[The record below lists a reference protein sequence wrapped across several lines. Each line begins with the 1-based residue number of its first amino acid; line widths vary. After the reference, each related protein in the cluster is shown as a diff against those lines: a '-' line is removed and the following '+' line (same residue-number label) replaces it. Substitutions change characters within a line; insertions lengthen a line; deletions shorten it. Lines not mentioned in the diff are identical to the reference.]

1 MDCPPCYPR
10 KRPEFKCDGVFL
22 LMFPIDSG
30 TADGAGHLNFMAK
43 DSDPLAD
50 AFGTKET
57 GGLFSG
63 LLAEESAVDRRM
75 MWRLGTW
82 AVAAVGAVVVAV
94 MANQTQLGWR
104 RDQVAAADLA
114 RQADRLQ
121 LLTKESQNEAR
132 RLAAAIETL
141 NTDRDRL
148 YSRLTVL
155 EQGLDSVT
163 GAIARQTA
171 ATPQAARSQDAAPA
185 APSVAP
191 VASMPA
197 PGSDKPRAEA
207 SRDSSKDAQKDTAKE
222 VAKEPASPPPQTAA
236 AASLVQQS
244 PATTSALPAIP
255 LVPSKS
261 IMAPPDPAASK
272 LIQPET
278 TEKAAEKKTEPAPA
292 PTEVAAASAKPPEA
306 TESEAPAI
314 AIQQTRFAIDLG
326 GANSIDGL
334 RALWRGVTKTNPEIA
349 ALRPIIMIKEGS
361 TGLGMQLRLGAGPL
375 INAAAAAR
383 LCAGLTENDRHC
395 ETTVFDGQRLSMRGG
410 QEKGQDKKGQD
421 KEQEKSQDKV
431 QEKNAEKNQDSA
443 PQAETAPAPTPSA
456 KPEKHRRSYSSKRS
470 SKREEPAPAPVPAQP
485 APAKP
490 ETASAGSTLSSFF
503 RR

>member
-1 MDCPPCYPR
+1 
-10 KRPEFKCDGVFL
+10 
-22 LMFPIDSG
+22 
-30 TADGAGHLNFMAK
+30 MAK

-63 LLAEESAVDRRM
+63 LLAEESAFDRRM
-75 MWRLGTW
+75 MWRLGSW
-82 AVAAVGAVVVAV
+82 GVAAVGAVVIAV
-94 MANQTQLGWR
+94 MANQAQLNWR
-104 RDQVAAADLA
+104 RDQVASADLA

-121 LLTKESQNEAR
+121 MLTKESQNEAR

-141 NTDRDRL
+141 NSDRDRL
-148 YSRLTVL
+148 YSRVTML

-163 GAIARQTA
+163 GAIAKQ
-171 ATPQAARSQDAAPA
+171 SAAPPQGAKPQDVAPATA

-191 VASMPA
+191 VASTPA
-197 PGSDKPRAEA
+197 PASEKPRTEA
-207 SRDSSKDAQKDTAKE
+207 PKDNQKDTH
-222 VAKEPASPPPQTAA
+222 KEPVKEPSNPPPQTAA

-244 PATTSALPAIP
+244 PATTSALPTLP

-261 IMAPPDPAASK
+261 ITAPPDPAASK
-272 LIQPET
+272 LIQPEAA
-278 TEKAAEKKTEPAPA
+278 EKAAEKKAEPAPA
-292 PTEVAAASAKPPEA
+292 PTEVVAAATKPPEA
-306 TESEAPAI
+306 AETEAPAI
-314 AIQQTRFAIDLG
+314 AVQQTRFAIDLG

-334 RALWRGVTKTNPEIA
+334 RALWRGVTKSNPEVG
-349 ALRPIIMIKEGS
+349 ALRPIIMIKEGA

-375 INAAAAAR
+375 INAAAAAK

-410 QEKGQDKKGQD
+410 QEKAQEKAQDKRQEKTQD
-421 KEQEKSQDKV
+421 RVQEKSS
-431 QEKNAEKNQDSA
+431 EKNQDAA
-443 PQAETAPAPTPSA
+443 PQAETAPAPSA
-456 KPEKHRRSYSSKRS
+456 KPEKPQRRHNYSSKRS
-470 SKREEPAPAPVPAQP
+470 SKREEPAPAPAAQP

-490 ETASAGSTLSSFF
+490 ETASASAGSTLSSFF

>member
-1 MDCPPCYPR
+1 
-10 KRPEFKCDGVFL
+10 
-22 LMFPIDSG
+22 
-30 TADGAGHLNFMAK
+30 MAK

-50 AFGTKET
+50 AFGAKET

-63 LLAEESAVDRRM
+63 LVAEESSFDRRM
-75 MWRLGTW
+75 MWRLGSW
-82 AVAAVGAVVVAV
+82 GVAAVGAVVLAV
-94 MANQTQLGWR
+94 MANQAQLGWR
-104 RDQVAAADLA
+104 RDQAASVDLS

-148 YSRLTVL
+148 YSRVTVL

-163 GAIARQTA
+163 GAIAKQSA
-171 ATPQAARSQDAAPA
+171 APSQAPAAKPQDSPVAAAPPAPA
-185 APSVAP
+185 APSIAP
-191 VASMPA
+191 VASTPA
-197 PGSDKPRAEA
+197 PANDKPRADA
-207 SRDSSKDAQKDTAKE
+207 AKDSPKDAAKDQ
-222 VAKEPASPPPQTAA
+222 ASPPPQTAA
-236 AASLVQQS
+236 AASLVSQS
-244 PATTSALPAIP
+244 PATPSALPMLP

-272 LIQPET
+272 LIQPE
-278 TEKAAEKKTEPAPA
+278 AAEKKPEPAPA

-306 TESEAPAI
+306 TKPPEAAESESPTI
-314 AIQQTRFAIDLG
+314 AVQQTRFAIDLG

-334 RALWRGVTKTNPEIA
+334 RALWRGLTKSNPEIA
-349 ALRPIIMIKEGS
+349 ALRPIIMIKEGN

-375 INAAAAAR
+375 VNAAAAAK
-383 LCAGLTENDRHC
+383 LCAGLAENDRHC

-410 QEKGQDKKGQD
+410 QEKGQ
-421 KEQEKSQDKV
+421 EKSQDRV
-431 QEKNAEKNQDSA
+431 QEKNAEKNQDGV
-443 PQAETAPAPTPSA
+443 PQAESAPAPAPNA
-456 KPEKHRRSYSSKRS
+456 KPDKRRRSYSSKR
-470 SKREEPAPAPVPAQP
+470 SKREEPAPAPAAQP
-485 APAKP
+485 AAPAKP